1 MMSLLVN
8 EKGKDLET
16 ASKQTKLPTKK
27 IQKFLSAALSRTGY
41 GFIQGFCL
49 IFHV

>member
-1 MMSLLVN
+1 MMSLMVN

-27 IQKFLSAALSRTGY
+27 PKNFLARLSAAQVMALSKA
-41 GFIQGFCL
+41 FA
-49 IFHV
+49 